1 MKFDGKPPVENL
13 LSDWVVTEQHMRE
26 IESAEFIWEEVIV
39 YGHYQVWVAPPNG
52 GKTTIA
58 KQAAIDLGDQ
68 GVEVIYAQFD
78 SGGPELKE
86 FFKES
91 AEHGVKLVSNIRKDP
106 RKFVYDLLDA
116 VERGWDPKK
125 SVLFIDTLKK
135 AAKTM
140 SKDAMEEFGIAIRA
154 LTQKGLT
161 VICLHHTTKRK
172 NADGE
177 YDPNGVSDVVDDPDE
192 VFMLE
197 ITTDERVNK
206 QTVIMKPLKNR
217 MTAVQ
222 PAAFEWDIDER
233 VVRRIELSENQEFR
247 AQWNELCNVYGPAI
261 ELLKSAIPK
270 KRMNA
275 TSCEEFLV
283 SQKMPQ
289 HVARKIL
296 RFGRDLN
303 EWAVEKGANNAK
315 FYSCPEP
322 LTNPTYSTNPV

>member
-1 MKFDGKPPVENL
+1 
-13 LSDWVVTEQHMRE
+13 MRE
-26 IESAEFIWEEVIV
+26 LESAEFIWEEVIV

-161 VICLHHTTKRK
+161 VICLPLNLRLVLRRAVCQLCKSQHVQLRHLPPGCLHRGH
-172 NADGE
+172 AS
-177 YDPNGVSDVVDDPDE
+177 VL
-192 VFMLE
+192 FQL
-197 ITTDERVNK
+197 RV
-206 QTVIMKPLKNR
+206 QHLPS
-217 MTAVQ
+217 AH
-222 PAAFEWDIDER
+222 EH
-233 VVRRIELSENQEFR
+233 LSELQ
-247 AQWNELCNVYGPAI
+247 LSI
-261 ELLKSAIPK
+261 S
-270 KRMNA
+270 M
-275 TSCEEFLV
+275 
-283 SQKMPQ
+283 
-289 HVARKIL
+289 
-296 RFGRDLN
+296 RFEVRWGRDECLDK
-303 EWAVEKGANNAK
+303 A
-315 FYSCPEP
+315 
-322 LTNPTYSTNPV
+322 PVNVLRSLM